1 MANETLNFTI
11 NLNGNAYKGVL
22 QLNDVLEELV
32 FAVFVGFRFFVN
44 RNINVM
50 NLMSLITE
58 GRYIQAIKRI
68 IVLIIIRP
76 FFTPFFTENHKKRNN
91 KRIKKE
97 FAYKADKSYCK

>member
-22 QLNDVLEELV
+22 QVNDVLEELV

-50 NLMSLITE
+50 NIITE

-97 FAYKADKSYCK
+97 FAYKADKSYYK